1 MKTAELKVL
10 PVSVLRPAA
19 YNPRKKLKP
28 GDKEYEKIKNSIQEF
43 GFADPLVVNADM
55 TIIGGHQRLTV
66 AMDLGYTEVPC
77 AVVDIDKVREKA
89 LNIALNKITGAW
101 DDSLLADLLKDIES
115 SDFDLGKTGF
125 EPPEIEEL
133 FSQVHDKNVKDDDF
147 DVEKAA
153 EAPTFVEQGDIWLL
167 GRHRLMCGDSTK
179 PEDVDVLMDGKKAN
193 ACITDPPYN
202 CAYEGGTG
210 MTIMNDRWDDSEKF
224 YQFLLAALK
233 NVYDH
238 LADGGALYVFHSDAE
253 KCNFFNAT
261 VNAGFH
267 YSTTCIW
274 VKNALVI
281 GRMDYQMRHEPVI
294 YAFKDTAKHKFY
306 GDRKQTTIWEFDKP
320 KKSKLHPTSKPLPLI
335 AYPMKMSSLENSII
349 LDLFGG
355 SGSTLMA
362 AEQLNRVA
370 CLMELD
376 PKYASAIVRRY
387 AATVGKTDE
396 IYVIRS
402 GQKLRCDEVYQM
414 TDEDYALQE
423 GNVNDAQRGRRRDA
437 DE

>member
-1 MKTAELKVL
+1 MKNAELKML
-10 PVSVLRPAA
+10 PVSVLKPAA

-28 GDKEYEKIKNSIQEF
+28 GDKEYDKIKNSIQEF

-66 AMDLGYTEVPC
+66 AMDLGYTDVPC
-77 AVVDIDKVREKA
+77 AVVNIDKVREKA
-89 LNIALNKITGAW
+89 LNIALNKITGEW
-101 DDSLLADLLKDIES
+101 DDNLLADLLKDIET
-115 SDFDLGKTGF
+115 SDFDIGMTGF
-125 EPPEIEEL
+125 EPPEIDEL
-133 FSQVHDKNVKDDDF
+133 FNQVHDKSVKDDDF
-147 DVEKAA
+147 DAKKAA
-153 EAPTFVEQGDIWLL
+153 EAPAFVELGDIWLL

-179 PEDVDVLMDGKKAN
+179 QEDVDVLMDGKKAN

-210 MTIMNDRWDDSEKF
+210 MTIMNDHWDDSKKF

-274 VKNALVI
+274 VKNTLVI

-294 YAFKDTAKHKFY
+294 YAFKDTAAHKFY

-320 KKSKLHPTSKPLPLI
+320 KKSKLHPTTKPLPLI
-335 AYPMKMSSLENSII
+335 AYPMKMSSQENGII

-355 SGSTLMA
+355 SGSTMIA

-370 CLMELD
+370 YLMELD
-376 PKYASAIVRRY
+376 PKYASVIIRRY
-387 AATVGKTDE
+387 AATAGKTDD
-396 IYVIRS
+396 IYVIRN
-402 GQKLRCDEVYQM
+402 GQKLRCDEIYVM
-414 TDEDYALQE
+414 TDEDYSFQD
-423 GNVNDAQRGRRRDA
+423 GSVNDKQKRKKGND